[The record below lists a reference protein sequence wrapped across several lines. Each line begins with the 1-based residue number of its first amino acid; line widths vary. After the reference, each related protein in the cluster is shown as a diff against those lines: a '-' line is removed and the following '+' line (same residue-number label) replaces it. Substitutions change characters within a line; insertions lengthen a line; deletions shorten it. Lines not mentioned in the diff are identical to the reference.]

1 MSEIIAVA
9 NQKGGVGK
17 TTTAINLSAA
27 LAIAEKKI
35 LLVDL
40 DPQAN
45 ATTGLG
51 MDKNSLKKD
60 IYSVLIGEAGIRE
73 AIINTELKYLS
84 AIPSMRNL
92 DRFEMEAVSDDSNH
106 LYLKNALAELGDEYE
121 YIVMDLPP
129 SLGLLTINALTAAH
143 NVLIPIQAE
152 YYALEGLSDL
162 MNTINRIKENFNPVL
177 EIKGV
182 LLTMYDERTNL
193 AQQVAAELKNYFA
206 EKMCA
211 TTIPRNIRLA
221 EAPSYGKPALLYDV
235 RSRGAEAYIRLAKEI
250 IARANGVAYEAPS
263 AEPVESMAENAD

>member
-51 MDKNSLKKD
+51 LDKNALKHD
-60 IYSVLIGEAGIRE
+60 IYSVLAGEANIRE
-73 AIINTELKYLS
+73 AILDTELKYLS
-84 AIPSMRNL
+84 LIPSMRNL
-92 DRFEMEAVSDDSNH
+92 ARFEMEAVSDDSNH
-106 LYLKNALAELGDEYE
+106 LYLKTALLELGDDYE

-193 AQQVAAELKNYFA
+193 SRQIEDELRKFFKSKVYETVIA
-206 EKMCA
+206 
-211 TTIPRNIRLA
+211 RNIRLS
-221 EAPSYGKPALLYDV
+221 EAPSFGKPIQLYDIK
-235 RSRGAEAYIRLAKEI
+235 SAGARAYMSLAKEMT
-250 IARANGVAYEAPS
+250 RK
-263 AEPVESMAENAD
+263 

>member
-51 MDKNSLKKD
+51 MDKNSLKND
-60 IYSVLIGEAGIRE
+60 IYSVLTGEAGIRE

-84 AIPSMRNL
+84 VIPSMRNL
-92 DRFEMEAVSDDSNH
+92 ARFEMEAVSDDSNH

-193 AQQVAAELKNYFA
+193 SRQIEDELRKFFKSKVYDTVIA
-206 EKMCA
+206 
-211 TTIPRNIRLA
+211 RNIRLS
-221 EAPSYGKPALLYDV
+221 EAPSFGKPIQLYDIK
-235 RSRGAEAYIRLAKEI
+235 SAGARAYMSLAKEMT
-250 IARANGVAYEAPS
+250 RK
-263 AEPVESMAENAD
+263 

>member
-51 MDKNSLKKD
+51 LDKNALKHD
-60 IYSVLIGEAGIRE
+60 IYSVLAGEANIRE
-73 AIINTELKYLS
+73 AILDTELKYLS
-84 AIPSMRNL
+84 LIPSMRNL
-92 DRFEMEAVSDDSNH
+92 ARFEMEAVSDDSNH
-106 LYLKNALAELGDEYE
+106 LYLKTALLELGDEYE

-193 AQQVAAELKNYFA
+193 SRQIEDELRKFFKSKVYETVIA
-206 EKMCA
+206 
-211 TTIPRNIRLA
+211 RNIRLS
-221 EAPSYGKPALLYDV
+221 EAPSFGKPIQLYDIK
-235 RSRGAEAYIRLAKEI
+235 SAGARAYMSLAKEMT
-250 IARANGVAYEAPS
+250 RK
-263 AEPVESMAENAD
+263 